1 MKALVTVLALMLA
14 WAGAAAAAAGRTRGY
29 RRRDNDSDRQL
40 QDQNRANLCIQ
51 NPEAYKTD
59 LLLTQTGNAS
69 QFTAADAAAMEAV
82 VKNAYNDIA
91 NNDFCDPQYRNITT
105 VVADRST
112 INTVSETANPSG
124 EFQIR
129 YIISGFC
136 EGCLNNTRG
145 VLFGGPIRSS
155 IEPTSRRLMPT
166 SSRARIEFTRSP
178 RESIRRLNNYPARK
192 KRSSKSKRN
201 GANKIRQS
209 SSSSSSSR
217 SGNSGSRDS
226 GSNNDNSGSNNNN
239 NDNSGSND
247 ASSPSTSSDS
257 DGDSDSD
264 PCSCDTGGPS
274 EDDLIQAIGRE
285 LTSLNRVGIN
295 SFNVLSLDEA
305 KEFTCSASNT
315 RSFDSTF
322 LVLLNDTATEGA
334 NLTSAAAEENLEVAF
349 AASYNACTFSC

>member
-1 MKALVTVLALMLA
+1 MKAIVAVLALMTA
-14 WAGAAAAAAGRTRGY
+14 WAGPAAEAAGRTRGY
-29 RRRDNDSDRQL
+29 RRRDSDGVRQL
-40 QDQNRANLCIQ
+40 QQQSRAALCIQ
-51 NPEAYKTD
+51 NPEAFKTD

-69 QFTAADAAAMEAV
+69 QFTTADAAAMEAA

-91 NNDFCDPQYRNITT
+91 NNEFCDPQYRNIST

-112 INTVSETANPSG
+112 ISTVSETTNPSG

-145 VLFGGPIRSS
+145 VLFGGPMESS
-155 IEPTSRRLMPT
+155 TEPTSRRLAPPN
-166 SSRARIEFTRSP
+166 RARIRSTRSS
-178 RESIRRLNNYPARK
+178 RDSTRRLNNYPTRK
-192 KRSSKSKRN
+192 KRSSKSRRS
-201 GANKIRQS
+201 GANKIRR

-217 SGNSGSRDS
+217 SGNSGSGDS
-226 GSNNDNSGSNNNN
+226 VPHNDNSGSNNNNNSHN

-247 ASSPSTSSDS
+247 ASSSSAS
-257 DGDSDSD
+257 SDSDSD

-285 LTSLNRVGIN
+285 LQSLNRVGVN
-295 SFNVLSLDEA
+295 TFNVLSLDEA
-305 KEFTCSASNT
+305 KEFTCSARNT

-322 LVLLNDTATEGA
+322 LVLLNDTVTEGA
-334 NLTSAAAEENLEVAF
+334 NPTIAAAKENLEVAF
-349 AASYNACTFSC
+349 AASYNARKFLC